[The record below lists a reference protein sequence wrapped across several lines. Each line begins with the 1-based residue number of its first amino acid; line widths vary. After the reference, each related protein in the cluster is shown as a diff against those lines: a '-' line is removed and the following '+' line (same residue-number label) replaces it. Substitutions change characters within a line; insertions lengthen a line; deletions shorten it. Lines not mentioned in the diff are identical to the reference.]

1 MMRLIAVFP
10 FRLNAI
16 RLAAA
21 IGHEID
27 NPLVCLMNLVYL
39 AREANE
45 SIRTVSLEENC
56 DEQG

>member
-1 MMRLIAVFP
+1 MKRLIAVFP
-10 FRLNAI
+10 FRLHAI

-39 AREANE
+39 AREANAP
-45 SIRTVSLEENC
+45 IRTLRLKENC